1 MARKRTRKSK
11 KARVGLLYRASA
23 MATVAVLCMS
33 ADGAFAA
40 PRKLVHNGVNQLAGN
55 EIIKS
60 HGMSQL
66 FNLFAYVGGVAL
78 VAFGIIK
85 LKQHVDHP
93 GDVPMRQGMMRLLAA
108 GMLLSLPFMTKIM
121 QGSVAEKTP
130 TAAPV
135 ISHVT
140 YFGTAGGAYMAS

>member
-1 MARKRTRKSK
+1 
-11 KARVGLLYRASA
+11 
-23 MATVAVLCMS
+23 MATVTVLCAF
-33 ADGAFAA
+33 ADGAFGAR
-40 PRKLVHNGVNQLAGN
+40 PLVNRNVSDVTTNSVMT
-55 EIIKS
+55 S

-66 FNLFAYVGGVAL
+66 FNAFAYIGGVAL
-78 VAFGIIK
+78 VVFGIIK

-130 TAAPV
+130 NAAPA